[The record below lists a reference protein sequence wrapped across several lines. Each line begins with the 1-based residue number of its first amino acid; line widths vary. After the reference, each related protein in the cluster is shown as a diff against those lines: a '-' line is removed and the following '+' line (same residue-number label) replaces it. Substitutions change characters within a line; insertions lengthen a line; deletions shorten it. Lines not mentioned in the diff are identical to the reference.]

1 MLLTEEAMAR
11 IDSLLG
17 AQRLEPAALAAFRQ
31 EFPALSFTRCDLSDL
46 GVEEPFREFPRF
58 SLFLLDTS
66 DHCSR
71 LTSDPARATGL
82 VVAAKPV
89 QSKPASREVGP

>member
-1 MLLTEEAMAR
+1 MPLSEEAIAG
-11 IDSLLG
+11 IETLLG

-31 EFPALSFTRCDLSDL
+31 QFPSLSFTRCDLSDL

-82 VVAAKPV
+82 VVAAKPA
-89 QSKPASREVGP
+89 PREVGP